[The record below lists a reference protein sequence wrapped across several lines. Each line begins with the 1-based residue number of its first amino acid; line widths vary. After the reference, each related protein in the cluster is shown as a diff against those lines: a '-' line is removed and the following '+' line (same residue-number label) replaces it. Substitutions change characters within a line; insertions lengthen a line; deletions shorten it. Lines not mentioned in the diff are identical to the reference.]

1 MKNCLFEKVKGVVD
15 NSNIQVFKVFDV
27 VVTDGAAATNENY
40 RMYIQRKDASLT
52 ATIIGNGSF
61 RSGDSMESVIADKTI
76 NPNSFVRFTPG
87 NYIIRFSN
95 KYDAFQ
101 TNFHTPLSCSFN
113 LENIKW
119 NPDITDLEIKCP
131 CDWND
136 IALYANKTRLSE
148 LYGAPNTEVNLNQFN
163 EFTELLAIQVLN
175 GMLVGDIKD
184 WVVAQVN
191 AGRTTNSGGTNFKY
205 CPGLKFNGT
214 TITSKSPNKVTW
226 APATGGTSITM
237 DGVTI
242 VVDSNGNVI
251 E

>member
-1 MKNCLFEKVKGVVD
+1 MENCYVKQYVDSVD
-15 NSNIQVFKVFDV
+15 NSNLPVFQVFDV

-52 ATIIGNGSF
+52 ATIIGDGSF
-61 RSGDSMESVIADKTI
+61 RSDDSMESVIADKTI
-76 NPNSFVRFTPG
+76 NPNGFVRFTPG

-101 TNFHTPLSCSFN
+101 TSFHTPLSCSFD

-119 NPDITDLEIKCP
+119 NPDITDLEINVP

-136 IALYANKTRLSE
+136 IALYANKTGLSE
-148 LYGAPNTEVNLNQFN
+148 LYGAPNTEVNLNKFN
-163 EFTELLAIQVLN
+163 EFTELLVIQVLN

-184 WVVAQVN
+184 WVVTQVN

-214 TITSKSPNKVTW
+214 NITSKSPNKVMWT
-226 APATGGTSITM
+226 PTTGGTSITM

-242 VVDSNGNVI
+242 VVDSSGNVI
-251 E
+251 G